1 MVSRS
6 ICDCCIHKNVC
17 AHLEKYTD
25 AVKLVGE
32 AVERIEE
39 DIESLKDFQ
48 MNVTVSCP
56 HYMAKPN
63 FAHR

>member
-1 MVSRS
+1 MVSSS

-39 DIESLKDFQ
+39 DIESLKDF
-48 MNVTVSCP
+48 
-56 HYMAKPN
+56 
-63 FAHR
+63 